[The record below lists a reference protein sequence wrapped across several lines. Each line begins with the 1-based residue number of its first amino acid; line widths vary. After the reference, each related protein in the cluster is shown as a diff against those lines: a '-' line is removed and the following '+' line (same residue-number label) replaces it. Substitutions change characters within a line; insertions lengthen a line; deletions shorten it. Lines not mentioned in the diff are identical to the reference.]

1 LSTTNDKKQQLLE
14 LIKQK
19 GIVIEDVTLSS
30 GEKSEYYYDLKKVVG
45 DPKGINLLTDL
56 LLEEII
62 IPKFGDARSIGG
74 LEAGAIAIAAAV
86 ILKHPSRYKNGMRM
100 FYVRKNPKPHGLEK
114 KIEGDIAEPVV
125 ILDDVITKGRSVIEA
140 IEAVTKDGY
149 DVEGVVCAIDR
160 EDEQNKLRKYRTPYY
175 PLFTHSDFKSFIEKE
190 LKKKKKQKIHSEQ

>member
-1 LSTTNDKKQQLLE
+1 ME

-100 FYVRKNPKPHGLEK
+100 FYVRKNLKPHGLE
-114 KIEGDIAEPVV
+114 
-125 ILDDVITKGRSVIEA
+125 
-140 IEAVTKDGY
+140 
-149 DVEGVVCAIDR
+149 
-160 EDEQNKLRKYRTPYY
+160 
-175 PLFTHSDFKSFIEKE
+175 
-190 LKKKKKQKIHSEQ
+190 